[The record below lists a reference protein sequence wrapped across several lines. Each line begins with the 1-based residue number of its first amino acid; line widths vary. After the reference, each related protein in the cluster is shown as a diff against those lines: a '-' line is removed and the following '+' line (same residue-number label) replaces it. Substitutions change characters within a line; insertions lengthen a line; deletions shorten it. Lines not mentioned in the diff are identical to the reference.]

1 MKIIIIMII
10 LLQLTSGLGWS
21 QDTLLLSLSDV
32 LDMPEREEG

>member
-21 QDTLLLSLSDV
+21 LDALLLSLSDV